1 MGTAL
6 NPDWSDMTP
15 RQSRL
20 PILSALAA
28 SFVSLGA
35 VGAAHGAISPQ
46 RFEISALGLHT
57 LTGNP
62 GTESHGMLSQA
73 SGEFF
78 TALPSLPDGIR
89 VCEFGISFHDNDA
102 AHDVT
107 ATLER
112 RNAQTGANPAAEPQ
126 VMATVK
132 SNGANSTIR
141 NRRTQS
147 ISNETV
153 DTDRFAYFVR
163 VSLPSGNNIDVVKL
177 DLDLKLAC

>member
-1 MGTAL
+1 
-6 NPDWSDMTP
+6 MTP
-15 RQSRL
+15 RKRL

-28 SFVSLGA
+28 SFVSLG
-35 VGAAHGAISPQ
+35 VIGAAHGAINPQ

-62 GTESHGMLSQA
+62 GIESHGMLSQA
-73 SGEFF
+73 SGDFF
-78 TALPSLPDGIR
+78 TALPSLPDGIH

-112 RNAQTGANPAAEPQ
+112 RNAQTGARADAEPQ

-132 SNGANSTIR
+132 SSGAKSTIR
-141 NRRTQS
+141 NRRTQN

-153 DTDRFAYFVR
+153 DTERFAYFVR
-163 VSLPSGNNIDVVKL
+163 VSLPAGNNIDVVKL
-177 DLDLKLAC
+177 DLDLNVSC